1 LSYSQDER
9 ILKKLLK
16 EIINSTPGLKYA
28 IIIDDTGITIMSES
42 KFILKNEDD
51 LSVEKIGAIGGA
63 VFTAGEEQGYILGYG
78 NIHLQ
83 ITEYFKGMIF
93 SLKVGKGV
101 LCIATDKNIQIGL
114 VRALM
119 KKYSQKISS
128 VLDSYLQEEKGEMNK
143 ELKELFNSD
152 LSLRRQR
159 QMCIRDRN

>member
-9 ILKKLLK
+9 ILKNLLK

-51 LSVEKIGAIGGA
+51 ISVEKIGAIGGA

-119 KKYSQKISS
+119 KRYSQKISN
-128 VLDSYLQEEKGEMNK
+128 VLDRYLQEEKGEMNK

-152 LSLRRQR
+152 TISLL
-159 QMCIRDRN
+159 

>member
-1 LSYSQDER
+1 
-9 ILKKLLK
+9 LKKLLK

-42 KFILKNEDD
+42 KFILMNEDD

-128 VLDSYLQEEKGEMNK
+128 VLDRYLQEEKGEMNK

-152 LSLRRQR
+152 TISLL
-159 QMCIRDRN
+159 

>member
-1 LSYSQDER
+1 MSYSQDER

-42 KFILKNEDD
+42 KFILKTSIEDD
-51 LSVEKIGAIGGA
+51 ISVEKIGAIGGA

-93 SLKVGKGV
+93 SLKVGKGI

-114 VRALM
+114 VRAIM
-119 KKYSQKISS
+119 KKYSQKISA
-128 VLDSYLQEEKGEMNK
+128 VLDRYLQEEKGEMK
-143 ELKELFNSD
+143 EELKELFNSD
-152 LSLRRQR
+152 TISLL
-159 QMCIRDRN
+159 

>member
-1 LSYSQDER
+1 VVLIELSQDER
-9 ILKKLLK
+9 ILKNLLK

-119 KKYSQKISS
+119 KRYSKKISN
-128 VLDSYLQEEKGEMNK
+128 VLDRYLQEEKGEMNK

-152 LSLRRQR
+152 TISLL
-159 QMCIRDRN
+159 

>member
-1 LSYSQDER
+1 
-9 ILKKLLK
+9 LKKLLK

-42 KFILKNEDD
+42 KFILMNEDD

-128 VLDSYLQEEKGEMNK
+128 VLDRYLQEEKGEMNK

-152 LSLRRQR
+152 TINLL
-159 QMCIRDRN
+159 

>member
-1 LSYSQDER
+1 MSYSQDER

-42 KFILKNEDD
+42 KFILKNGDN

-93 SLKVGKGV
+93 SLNVGKGV
-101 LCIATDKNIQIGL
+101 LCIATEKNIQIGL
-114 VRALM
+114 VRAIM
-119 KKYSQKISS
+119 NKYSPKISA
-128 VLDSYLQEEKGEMNK
+128 VLDRYLQEEKGEMK
-143 ELKELFNSD
+143 EELKELFNSD
-152 LSLRRQR
+152 TISLL
-159 QMCIRDRN
+159 

>member
-9 ILKKLLK
+9 TLKKILN

-28 IIIDDTGITIMSES
+28 IIIDDTGITIVSES
-42 KFILKNEDD
+42 KFILKSSKDD
-51 LSVEKIGAIGGA
+51 ISVEKIGAIGGA

-93 SLKVGKGV
+93 SIKAGKGV
-101 LCIATDKNIQIGL
+101 LCVASDKNIQIGL
-114 VRALM
+114 VRAIM
-119 KKYSQKISS
+119 NKYSIKIA
-128 VLDSYLQEEKGEMNK
+128 VILNRYLQAEEGEINK

-152 LSLRRQR
+152 TISLL
-159 QMCIRDRN
+159 